1 MASGSSCY
9 ICQVSY
15 NYSTSVFTLNF
26 LDTLRW
32 LIFFFF
38 KMSCVVSCISK
49 FFISSTLPTDF
60 FWPVLYLN
68 VCLEQE
74 WMLRCIQKTG
84 DTEAV
89 WMRWQ
94 RVLNSSV
101 LSTPASL
108 HHLGQS
114 VSKPRVWAPRAFKEK
129 LEIWIVNGF
138 PDRTACLVGVCSRVF
153 ECFHLKGLVTHP
165 GKFWLPYLSNMVIF
179 MKLRFTEPLTFLKCS
194 HLIFVKDGYYVEYQI
209 CGSVAFM

>member
-1 MASGSSCY
+1 M
-9 ICQVSY
+9 
-15 NYSTSVFTLNF
+15 
-26 LDTLRW
+26 W
-32 LIFFFF
+32 
-38 KMSCVVSCISK
+38 
-49 FFISSTLPTDF
+49 
-60 FWPVLYLN
+60 
-68 VCLEQE
+68 
-74 WMLRCIQKTG
+74 QKTG

-89 WMRWQ
+89 WMWWQ
-94 RVLNSSV
+94 SVLNSSV

-129 LEIWIVNGF
+129 LEVWIVNGF

-209 CGSVAFM
+209 CGSVAFRLMWPASLPQLMEHLLSIKISFICLKGLGKWFLLTAVPVPPFGNRLVANLGLFLWVNHCGSSAACF